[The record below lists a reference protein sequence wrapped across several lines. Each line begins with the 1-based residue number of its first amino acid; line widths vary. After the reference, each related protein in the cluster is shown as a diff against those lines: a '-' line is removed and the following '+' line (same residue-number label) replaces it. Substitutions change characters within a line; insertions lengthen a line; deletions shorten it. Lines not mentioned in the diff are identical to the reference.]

1 MLATKCTNTYAKSSE
16 RAKKQ
21 KLIAMIMREFDHHP
35 NGLFLPFGKVIKR
48 FDSERIERVIWKI
61 TRGLNFHHHAQVWP
75 ENWKIS
81 WTLNNTREDLEPP
94 EHFKYF
100 MQMPDNESHGEYE
113 VAFSYRFQ
121 HIQEMGVSFFYW
133 ALLFW
138 DSILVTIQFPD
149 PATQPALGNL
159 APKVE

>member
-1 MLATKCTNTYAKSSE
+1 MHKHIREKF
-16 RAKKQ
+16 RAGEKQ

-113 VAFSYRFQ
+113 VVFSYRFQ

-159 APKVE
+159 APKVD